1 MRKQTWIV
9 GWFPVEQPKAV
20 LVVMLHDVVETSSHT
35 SVYVA
40 AQFLRSP
47 AVKRF
52 LEGGAPE
59 NPAPSQENQR

>member
-1 MRKQTWIV
+1 
-9 GWFPVEQPKAV
+9 V
-20 LVVMLHDVVETSSHT
+20 LVVLVHDVVESSSNT

-52 LEGGAPE
+52 LQGGAPE
-59 NPAPSQENQR
+59 NAAAPQENQR